1 MESESVF
8 GLGAELDVYR
18 ASACFV
24 GVVSFALL
32 VRLITAEIEK
42 RLEGPYLE
50 MVYRMR
56 YTMLHY
62 NDCWKLKAKQ
72 RACGCC
78 YADHSCL
85 QMSAK

>member
-1 MESESVF
+1 MQYTHVVFQSLCVSLQMESESVF

-50 MVYRMR
+50 MVYRVR
-56 YTMLHY
+56 YTVRPVMT
-62 NDCWKLKAKQ
+62 
-72 RACGCC
+72 ACN
-78 YADHSCL
+78 
-85 QMSAK
+85 

>member
-1 MESESVF
+1 MASESVF

-32 VRLITAEIEK
+32 VRLVTAQIEK

-50 MVYRMR
+50 MVYRVR
-56 YTMLHY
+56 LDYCASY
-62 NDCWKLKAKQ
+62 N
-72 RACGCC
+72 
-78 YADHSCL
+78 CL
-85 QMSAK
+85 QLRAKHTDMRAYTATPIMFACD